1 MKVPYPAILLGAI
14 AAASSPASE
23 ARPGAALSPYRN
35 IPLWDAARVP
45 GAKGDGPLDAPFL
58 TVFQPRAGKANGGAV
73 VIGPGGA
80 NIMLMYG
87 AEGADIAEV
96 FNDWGVTAFVLS
108 YRLSPRYDND
118 TRTLDGKRAIQLVR
132 AHAAQWQLDPA
143 RIGYIGFSA
152 GGHLGRSVVASSRP
166 GDAKAADPI
175 DRVSSRPD
183 YAALIYGAGQATPG
197 ESLKD
202 YPPTFLLSA
211 AADQGPSL
219 ANAQLFSE
227 LTKAGAI
234 AELHVYQ
241 RGRHGFGSG
250 YASPEFGDWMPQ
262 LEHFLRVAGFLPPVA
277 TASLGPQRRSEPQSA
292 EPAEPPSAKPGRAVS
307 AAPHVNDGFGDYV
320 YVPAGAFEMGDS
332 AGDGLS
338 REGPAHLV
346 ELDAFYIGKFEV
358 SNAEWKRFRD
368 DPGYDDVKLWPNR
381 RVVPRDQIPYWTQ
394 PNNHGGGTPGSD
406 AYPALG
412 VNWDAASAYTA
423 WLSARTGKRYR
434 LPTEAEW
441 EKAARGTD
449 RRRYPWGE
457 AVDHSYA
464 NFVGAQPFDTVQP
477 VGFYDGSLRGTL
489 QTHSN
494 ASPYGAFDMAGNV
507 MEWCQ
512 DWYAR
517 DYYAVSPRKN
527 PKGPETGAYR
537 VLRGG
542 SFFVEAFDLRTYGRS
557 AAWPSLQGHRMVGF
571 RAVREP

>member
-1 MKVPYPAILLGAI
+1 MKAHYPALLLAAI
-14 AAASSPASE
+14 TAAAAPASD
-23 ARPGAALSPYRN
+23 ARPGPPLTSYRN
-35 IPLWDAARVP
+35 IPLWDAAQVP

-58 TVFQPRAGKANGGAV
+58 TVFQPRAGKANGGAI
-73 VIGPGGA
+73 VIAPGGG

-96 FNDWGVTAFVLS
+96 FNDWGVTAFVLT
-108 YRLSPRYDND
+108 YRLSSRYDND
-118 TRTLDGKRAIQLVR
+118 TRALDGKRAIQLVR
-132 AHAAQWQLDPA
+132 AHAAEWHLDAA
-143 RIGYIGFSA
+143 RIGFIGFSA
-152 GGHLGRSVVASSRP
+152 GGHLGRSVLATARP

-175 DRVSSRPD
+175 ERVGSRPD

-197 ESLKD
+197 ESLSN

-219 ANAQLFSE
+219 ANAQLFAD

-250 YASPEFGDWMPQ
+250 YASPEFGDWMPR
-262 LEHFLRVAGFLPPVA
+262 LEHFLRVGGFLPVA
-277 TASLGPQRRSEPQSA
+277 STTPSAPQRRSA
-292 EPAEPPSAKPGRAVS
+292 ELRAAEPPPAASSRVAS
-307 AAPHVNDGFGDYV
+307 AAHVNDGFGDYV
-320 YVPAGAFEMGDS
+320 HVPAGAFEMGDGV
-332 AGDGLS
+332 GDGLT
-338 REGPAHLV
+338 REGPAHVV

-358 SNAEWKRFRD
+358 TNAEWKKFRD
-368 DPGYDDVKLWPNR
+368 DPGYDDVKLWPNGR
-381 RVVPRDQIPYWTQ
+381 AVPREQIPYWTQ
-394 PNNHGGGTPGSD
+394 PNNHGGGTPGTD

-412 VNWDAASAYTA
+412 VNWDAATAYAA

-441 EKAARGTD
+441 EKAARGSD
-449 RRRYPWGE
+449 RRRYPWGD
-457 AVDHSYA
+457 AIDHSYA
-464 NFVGAQPFDTVQP
+464 NFVGAQSFDTVQP
-477 VGFYDGSLRGTL
+477 VGFYDGSARGPL

-542 SFFVEAFDLRTYGRS
+542 SFFVEAFDLRTYARS
-557 AAWPSLQGHRMVGF
+557 AAWPSLQGHRMVGV
-571 RAVREP
+571 RLVREP

>member
-1 MKVPYPAILLGAI
+1 MKALHPVLLLVSIVTAW
-14 AAASSPASE
+14 ASTAE
-23 ARPGAALSPYRN
+23 ARPRSPLASYRN
-35 IPLWDAARVP
+35 IPLWDAGHVP
-45 GAKGDGPLDAPFL
+45 GATGDGPLDAPFL
-58 TVFQPRAGKANGGAV
+58 TVFEPREGAANGGAV
-73 VIGPGGA
+73 IVAPGGG

-87 AEGADIAEV
+87 GEGADIAEV
-96 FNDWGVTAFVLS
+96 FNDWGVTAFVLT

-118 TRTLDGKRAIQLVR
+118 ARALDGRRAIQLVR
-132 AHAAQWQLDPA
+132 AHAAEWHLDPA

-152 GGHLGRSVVASSRP
+152 GGHMGRSVVAGAGP

-175 DRVSSRPD
+175 ARVSSRPD
-183 YAALIYGAGQATPG
+183 YVALIYGAGKATPG

-202 YPPTFLLSA
+202 FPPTFLLSA

-227 LTKAGAI
+227 LTSAGAS

-250 YASPEFGDWMPQ
+250 QGSPEFGDWMPSLQ
-262 LEHFLRVAGFLPPVA
+262 HFLRVGGMLP
-277 TASLGPQRRSEPQSA
+277 
-292 EPAEPPSAKPGRAVS
+292 
-307 AAPHVNDGFGDYV
+307 AAPGKPAAERPPAAPVRASQVNDGYGDYV
-320 YVPAGAFEMGDS
+320 YVPAGPFEMGDP
-332 AGDGLS
+332 AGDGLT
-338 REGPAHLV
+338 RERPAHV
-346 ELDAFYIGKFEV
+346 VQLDAFYIGKFEV
-358 SNAEWKRFRD
+358 TNAEWKKFRD
-368 DPGYDDVKLWPNR
+368 DPGYDDERFWPNG
-381 RVVPRDQIPYWTQ
+381 RVVPRDQVPYWTQ
-394 PNNHGGGTPGSD
+394 PNNHGGGTPGTD

-412 VNWDAASAYTA
+412 VNWDAASAYCA

-457 AVDHSYA
+457 KIDRSYA
-464 NFVGAQPFDTVQP
+464 NFVGAQAFDTVQP
-477 VGFYDGSLRGTL
+477 VGFYDGSARGPLR
-489 QTHSN
+489 THSN

-512 DWYAR
+512 DWYGR
-517 DYYAVSPRKN
+517 DYYAVSPREN
-527 PKGPETGAYR
+527 PKGPSTGAYR

-542 SFFVEAFDLRTYGRS
+542 SFFIEAFDLRSYARS

-571 RAVREP
+571 RPVREP

>member
-1 MKVPYPAILLGAI
+1 MKARLPAFLLATI
-14 AAASSPASE
+14 AASS
-23 ARPGAALSPYRN
+23 AADSQAQPRVPLTAYRN
-35 IPLWDAARVP
+35 IPLWDAAQVP

-58 TVFQPRAGKANGGAV
+58 TVFLPRQGQANGGAV
-73 VIGPGGA
+73 VIAPGGG

-87 AEGADIAEV
+87 GEGADIAEAM
-96 FNDWGVTAFVLS
+96 NEWGVTAFVLT
-108 YRLSPRYDND
+108 YRLSPRYESDA
-118 TRTLDGKRAIQLVR
+118 RALDGKRAIQLVR
-132 AHAAQWQLDPA
+132 AHSAEWHLDPA
-143 RIGYIGFSA
+143 RLGLIGFSA
-152 GGHLGRSVVASSRP
+152 GGQLGRSVVASSRP

-175 DRVSSRPD
+175 QRVSSRPD

-219 ANAQLFSE
+219 ANAQLFTD

-250 YASPEFGDWMPQ
+250 YASPEFGDWMPR
-262 LEHFLRVAGFLPPVA
+262 LEHFLRVGGFLPSASTSAVA
-277 TASLGPQRRSEPQSA
+277 SRPAHAKPRSE
-292 EPAEPPSAKPGRAVS
+292 EPLEPPRAAS
-307 AAPHVNDGFGDYV
+307 AATHVNDGYGDYV

-338 REGPAHLV
+338 REGPAHVV
-346 ELDAFYIGKFEV
+346 ELDAFYIGKLEV
-358 SNAEWKRFRD
+358 TNAEWKKFRD
-368 DPGYDDVKLWPNR
+368 DPGYDDVKFWPNG

-394 PNNHGGGTPGSD
+394 PNNHGGGTPGTD

-412 VNWDAASAYTA
+412 VNWDAATAYTA

-449 RRRYPWGE
+449 RRRYPWGQ
-457 AVDHSYA
+457 AIDHSYA
-464 NFVGAQPFDTVQP
+464 NFVGAQAFDTVQP
-477 VGFYDGSLRGTL
+477 VGFYDGSVRGTL

-494 ASPYGAFDMAGNV
+494 ASPYGAFDLAGNV

-542 SFFVEAFDLRTYGRS
+542 SFFVEAFDLRATSRS
-557 AAWPSLQGHRMVGF
+557 AAWPSLQGHRMVGL
-571 RAVREP
+571 RPVREP